1 MTETA
6 ATFPDPEI
14 PTITDL
20 GTELPKTDGEMT
32 YLEKNN
38 IDKAIFQNLRKK
50 GVYESDVHKI
60 YNLIVGQKTNNYKR
74 RRRRTPLSRRS
85 RLTKTQ

>member
-38 IDKAIFQNLRKK
+38 IDKAIRQNLRKK
-50 GVYESDVHKI
+50 DVY
-60 YNLIVGQKTNNYKR
+60 
-74 RRRRTPLSRRS
+74 
-85 RLTKTQ
+85 